1 MKKTILF
8 VDDEP
13 DKMDICV
20 EFLTNKGYKVHF
32 FQDPKE
38 ALFQFLTIKPDLVI
52 LDVNMPNL
60 SGFEIANTIRGKNPN
75 IPILFLS
82 GTPGHENAI
91 KGLKIGAN
99 DYIRKDTHLEELYAR
114 IKKELDRNIGKSWER
129 LTLTADTY
137 IEKST
142 KKLVSCGFTHKFSE
156 KEFQILVELA
166 DNVNTSVDRTYIIK
180 KILDERLRSDDY
192 LYKTIT
198 KLRSALKNDKSIKLE
213 AISGSISLQ
222 VNNEC

>member
-20 EFLTNKGYKVHF
+20 DFLTNKGYKVHF

-99 DYIRKDTHLEELYAR
+99 DYIRKDIHLDELYVR
-114 IKKELDRNIGKSWER
+114 IQKELDKV
-129 LTLTADTY
+129 LTVSGDKLQLTSNTY
-137 IEKST
+137 IDLYKR
-142 KKLVSCGFTHKFSE
+142 KLVSFDINYKFNE
-156 KEFQILVELA
+156 NEFLVLVELA
-166 DNVNTSVDRTYIIK
+166 NNINAFVYRE
-180 KILDERLRSDDY
+180 KILLEILKDRLGGQDY
-192 LYKTIT
+192 LYKTFSKI
-198 KLRSALKNDKSIKLE
+198 RSAIKKDKLLELITTSETIILKVIK
-213 AISGSISLQ
+213 
-222 VNNEC
+222 